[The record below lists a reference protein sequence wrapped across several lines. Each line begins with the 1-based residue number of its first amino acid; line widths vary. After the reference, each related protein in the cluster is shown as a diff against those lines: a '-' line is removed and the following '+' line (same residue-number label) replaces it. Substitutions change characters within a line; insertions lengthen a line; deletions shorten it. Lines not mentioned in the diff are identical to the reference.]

1 MRTWSKALS
10 AAPVAGGKTQG
21 TYSKIGSITIPNKD
35 VSLYLYG
42 ILISVTRQAVT
53 AGETLGVELELNS
66 SDLGLY
72 QERYVLENFQSG
84 DPIATNTQSVVYRS
98 EFVPV
103 YSNETVNNKQI
114 DIHLSVSA
122 TVTNNLVAFASAI
135 FGDTPLDQVDS
146 SYLDEL
152 KNGFRSNVRALGR
165 LEQDAAKAHGT
176 ANADVSLTSISIPGK
191 AQELVGLMAAAQLNA
206 PTAGEEG
213 LFQFSFES
221 GDIQGFAPQEY
232 PACISYD
239 PPLGT
244 VVGGAK
250 REDIRYYPVR
260 FPLPQSNFDMTVK
273 SRSVIALTNAP
284 NTKQAVKYR

>member
-1 MRTWSKALS
+1 MRTWSKALNS
-10 AAPVAGGKTQG
+10 SPVAGGKTQG
-21 TYSKIGSITIPNKD
+21 TYSQIGSITIPNKD
-35 VSLYLYG
+35 MPLYLYG
-42 ILISVTRQAVT
+42 ILISVARQAVT
-53 AGETLGVELELNS
+53 AGEGLGVELELNS

-72 QERYVLENFQSG
+72 QERYVLENFNSG
-84 DPIATNTQSVVYRS
+84 DPVATNTQSVVYKS

-103 YSNETVNNKQI
+103 YSSETVNNKQI

-122 TVTNNLVAFASAI
+122 TISDDLVAFVSAI
-135 FGDTPLDQVDS
+135 FGDVPIDQADPN
-146 SYLDEL
+146 YLDEL
-152 KNGFRSNVRALGR
+152 KNGFRSDVRALGR
-165 LEQDAAKAHGT
+165 LEQDPGKAHGT
-176 ANADVSLTSISIPGK
+176 ANADVSLTSISVPGK
-191 AQELVGLMAAAQLNA
+191 AKELVGLLAVGQLNA

-244 VVGGAK
+244 VVGGAE

>member
-1 MRTWSKALS
+1 MRTWSKSLS

-35 VSLYLYG
+35 VPLYLYG
-42 ILISVTRQAVT
+42 ILIAGVRQAIT
-53 AGETLGVELELNS
+53 AGENLAVELELNS

-72 QERYVLENFQSG
+72 QERFSLENFVSG
-84 DPIATNTQSVVYRS
+84 DPIATNSQSVVYES

-103 YSNETVNNKQI
+103 YTNETVNNKQI

-122 TVTNNLVAFASAI
+122 TISNDLVAFVSAI
-135 FGDTPLDQVDS
+135 FGDVPIDQADPA
-146 SYLDEL
+146 YIDEL

-176 ANADVSLTSISIPGK
+176 ANADVSLTSISVPGK
-191 AQELVGLMAAAQLNA
+191 ANELVGLLAVGQLNA

-221 GDIQGFAPQEY
+221 GDIQGFPPQEY
-232 PACISYD
+232 PACVSYD

-244 VVGGAK
+244 VVGGAPK
-250 REDIRYYPVR
+250 EPIRYYPVR
-260 FPLPQSNFDMTVK
+260 FPLPRSNFDMTVK